1 MKSPKQPKAPAYEK
15 ELALISA
22 AQQNEAMALE
32 NAFLGRYLKDAKEDR
47 GGAIR
52 ARVSADLAKT
62 RTRGNNPLQTMR
74 QNIDAGT
81 GARAALAKASTVS
94 AQDRAERM
102 LGAVKTG
109 RGMGSDAA
117 QSAANLSRTASQ
129 ASIEAMQNKF
139 DKQQGNLAALG
150 TLAGGAYAKFKSNGV
165 YDPGPNVDK
174 PPAIG
179 QLPDH
184 IRFYGGKG

>member
-32 NAFLGRYLKDAKEDR
+32 NAFLDQYLKDAKEDR
-47 GGAIR
+47 SGAVR

-62 RTRGNNPLQTMR
+62 RVRGANPLQTMR
-74 QNIDAGT
+74 QNIDASVGS
-81 GARAALAKASTVS
+81 RAALAKASTVS

-109 RGMGSDAA
+109 RGMGADAA

-139 DKQQGNLAALG
+139 AKQQGMLSAAG
-150 TLAGGAYAKFKSNGV
+150 SLAGGAMAMYRPSPYN
-165 YDPGPNVDK
+165 PGPNVDK